1 MGERKWTTRSVIA
14 AVVIAVTL
22 AIAGTALAHDQRL
35 DLALQQLESSRLL
48 LVASDEQE
56 HPDRKIEK
64 HYSRELQAA
73 IKAIEKAQ
81 QRVEKAMVT
90 ADSG

>member
-56 HPDRKIEK
+56 HPDRTIEK